1 MWWGGFLLCGL
12 SLLLVAIPFFSF
24 PKELTYEKKKL
35 RSLEANLKP
44 LPPNN
49 SNSLSRQQ
57 QPTKNTNAQ
66 QQQASQQQQ
75 QQQQQ
80 PTAATAPTGATNN
93 SMSSNIDS
101 GYGRDIKDIPLSM
114 WRLVS
119 NPVYIVTCLGA
130 CMELM
135 IVSGFIVF
143 LPKYLET
150 QFSLGKSQ
158 ASVFTGSI
166 AVPGACIGIFLGGCF
181 LKRFE
186 LKPKGAVQ
194 FVLISNL
201 ICLACYGLLF
211 FLGCDNLK
219 MAGTTIPYYN
229 STTASESFQV
239 NLTAAC
245 NFGCECHM
253 TEVEPVC
260 GNNGLTYFSP
270 CHAGCTAF
278 TSSNYTNC
286 ACVQSNQPPSIYKG
300 IGGSEAQASIA
311 NQDFAEV
318 TVVPVASAGPCI
330 SPCRTIYPFL
340 ILLFFMTFIV
350 ASTQMPL
357 LMIVL
362 R

>member
-1 MWWGGFLLCGL
+1 
-12 SLLLVAIPFFSF
+12 
-24 PKELTYEKKKL
+24 
-35 RSLEANLKP
+35 
-44 LPPNN
+44 
-49 SNSLSRQQ
+49 
-57 QPTKNTNAQ
+57 
-66 QQQASQQQQ
+66 
-75 QQQQQ
+75 
-80 PTAATAPTGATNN
+80 
-93 SMSSNIDS
+93 
-101 GYGRDIKDIPLSM
+101 M
-114 WRLVS
+114 WRLIS

-135 IVSGFIVF
+135 IVSQTSFNKISNLQINLPSQVSGFVVF

-166 AVPGACIGIFLGGCF
+166 AVPGACIGIFIGGCF
-181 LKRFE
+181 LKRFQ

-194 FVLISNL
+194 FVLFSNL

-229 STTASESFQV
+229 STTHNMEPFQV

-253 TEVEPVC
+253 QDVEPVC

-278 TSSNYTNC
+278 SSSNYTNC
-286 ACVQSNQPPSIYKG
+286 ACK
-300 IGGSEAQASIA
+300 
-311 NQDFAEV
+311 
-318 TVVPVASAGPCI
+318 
-330 SPCRTIYPFL
+330 
-340 ILLFFMTFIV
+340 
-350 ASTQMPL
+350 
-357 LMIVL
+357 
-362 R
+362 